1 MRHHHGGATQALTM
15 LVLLSMHLFATL
27 SHSAPVSG
35 TNILDTA
42 PVNFTTHV
50 ELLARAESEAQSSAT
65 TSLLAKRDF
74 TVCNRATSAEIVATW
89 RLSDEAK
96 TFCMNH
102 QDEKLGH
109 AGQNP
114 TTLYPLSLTSYVY
127 DLNQNEHE
135 ISVSAAN
142 NNPDTD
148 FTMGLD
154 VCLNAFT
161 NLVFTCTNIG
171 TGGTIFVNNVFWSI
185 DVDDA
190 PANWQKRS
198 LEETDTTTTER
209 DVPTSVAD
217 GAKVVCNLPG
227 PHSVFAGIVM
237 HAITSFCF
245 ASEGTAVQHL
255 FPLVDTQHYDDDVI
269 ELSISVIASG
279 IDYTVD
285 SHDCIPA
292 MNDIV
297 QSCGD
302 GFGGKYSASWPV
314 NPLVLLIMEVNVNG
328 ATTPAPFEDKLSP
341 EASSADL
348 ESRQSN
354 PAVACSVD
362 QPRPYVSRNAVTAAF
377 SQYCALNDGHYMKP
391 GDQVNQLY
399 PLDGGKFGHAI
410 FGIRTVQN
418 WPIQFSVCMSNFALI
433 LDGCDKHKAVGGVLT
448 GLGSGVVYSINIHP
462 SSNPK
467 RSLDSAP
474 VRDLIEAAPL
484 LESRQDVTLDCRPND
499 AGFTANIG
507 PVSTAIR
514 QWCTE
519 SDGIEIEAGSTRVTS
534 IGLNGGGSLLM
545 GIHLLTDAG
554 YVIDRGICLGIF
566 LDIIFYC
573 SPLAADYDDAVGGLL
588 YGQGN
593 SMYFQLYMNY
603 PHFQGAVSKRV
614 IENETP
620 TLESR
625 QDDDIL
631 DCRPNFAGST
641 ANIGP
646 VTSAIRDWCTN
657 NDGVEIAP
665 GSASVAYVNL
675 DGGGFALIG
684 IHMLTQ
690 DAGYVVSKDLCV
702 GIFLNLIYF
711 CSPLAADS
719 DDAVGGLLYGQGRSL
734 YYQLYINFPQFEGAF
749 TISTLPPGSG

>member
-1 MRHHHGGATQALTM
+1 MGHHHGGGTQVLAM
-15 LVLLSMHLFATL
+15 LALLSMLLFATL

-35 TNILDTA
+35 IDILDTNPA
-42 PVNFTTHV
+42 DFTTHV

-65 TSLLAKRDF
+65 TSLLAKRDY
-74 TVCNRATSAEIVATW
+74 TVCNSATSAEILATW
-89 RLSDEAK
+89 KLSQQAR

-114 TTLYPLSLTSYVY
+114 TTLYPISLTSYMY
-127 DLNQNEHE
+127 DIHKNEHK

-142 NNPDTD
+142 NSPDTD

-154 VCLNAFT
+154 VCLDAFT
-161 NLVFTCTNIG
+161 NLIFTCTIG
-171 TGGTIFVNNVFWSI
+171 TGGTIFANNVFWTI

-190 PANWQKRS
+190 PTNWQKRS
-198 LEETDTTTTER
+198 LEETDTTMIER

-269 ELSISVIASG
+269 ELSISIIASS

-328 ATTPAPFEDKLSP
+328 ATTPAPFEDKRALSP
-341 EASSADL
+341 LNTSNATKPGTFNKDL
-348 ESRQSN
+348 GN
-354 PAVACSVD
+354 LGTMMCHPNLIGHTVTDVAM
-362 QPRPYVSRNAVTAAF
+362 RTAAEEF
-377 SQYCALNDGHYMKP
+377 CMDNEGKILHKGERVMSAYPIRDG
-391 GDQVNQLY
+391 
-399 PLDGGKFGHAI
+399 
-410 FGIRTVQN
+410 TES
-418 WPIQFSVCMSNFALI
+418 WALI
-433 LDGCDKHKAVGGVLT
+433 EINNIANETPYEFVYDLCRTSFIDMDRWCEERYRHYAIGIDEAVGGNSWTEDGSMMWGMVIN
-448 GLGSGVVYSINIHP
+448 LGQEEYVVTIEDGNSE
-462 SSNPK
+462 K
-467 RSLDSAP
+467 RSIDPSP
-474 VRDLIEAAPL
+474 WREL
-484 LESRQDVTLDCRPND
+484 LEASPSRSALEARQGVTLDCRPND

-519 SDGIEIEAGSTRVTS
+519 SDGIEIAAGSTRITS

-545 GIHLLTDAG
+545 GMNLLTPDAG
-554 YVIDRGICLGIF
+554 YVVDRGICLGIF

-573 SPLAADYDDAVGGLL
+573 SPLAADFDDAVGGLM
-588 YGQGN
+588 YGQGG

-603 PHFQGAVSKRV
+603 PHIQGALGKRV
-614 IENETP
+614 IENGTMM
-620 TLESR
+620 
-625 QDDDIL
+625 I
-631 DCRPNFAGST
+631 
-641 ANIGP
+641 
-646 VTSAIRDWCTN
+646 
-657 NDGVEIAP
+657 
-665 GSASVAYVNL
+665 
-675 DGGGFALIG
+675 
-684 IHMLTQ
+684 
-690 DAGYVVSKDLCV
+690 
-702 GIFLNLIYF
+702 
-711 CSPLAADS
+711 
-719 DDAVGGLLYGQGRSL
+719 
-734 YYQLYINFPQFEGAF
+734 
-749 TISTLPPGSG
+749 